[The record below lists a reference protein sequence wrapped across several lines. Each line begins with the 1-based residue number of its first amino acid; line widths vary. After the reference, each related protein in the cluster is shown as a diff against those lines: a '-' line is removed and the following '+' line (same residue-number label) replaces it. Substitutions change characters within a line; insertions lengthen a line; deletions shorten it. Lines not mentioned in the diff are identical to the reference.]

1 MADTPNFL
9 QGALAI
15 ANVAS
20 SGATSLSSIARRPG
34 TSVSQTL
41 DGQIW
46 KARKPKEGCKITSSA
61 FCPCVLSSDNLGFWK
76 TPDSQLYTD
85 LVEQYLPKP
94 VCTLLFNVSL
104 SSIEEKTHSSY
115 GAGLLWFTQFYN
127 AFKIPEE
134 LQMPAPE
141 WLLAA
146 FTTVAAGSV
155 SRSCIDGSLSGIW
168 FWHSVNGTKWS
179 GDNQL
184 QIAKAAVSKLIPE
197 SSKKEKGLPV
207 TWLHGNEKTNM
218 PKQAFSVPWIG
229 F

>member
-1 MADTPNFL
+1 
-9 QGALAI
+9 
-15 ANVAS
+15 
-20 SGATSLSSIARRPG
+20 
-34 TSVSQTL
+34 
-41 DGQIW
+41 
-46 KARKPKEGCKITSSA
+46 
-61 FCPCVLSSDNLGFWK
+61 
-76 TPDSQLYTD
+76 
-85 LVEQYLPKP
+85 
-94 VCTLLFNVSL
+94 
-104 SSIEEKTHSSY
+104 
-115 GAGLLWFTQFYN
+115 
-127 AFKIPEE
+127 
-134 LQMPAPE
+134 MPAPE

-229 F
+229 FKFTWFATKTIALWPYWNVKQDPPLKNLKLSIFVKRWVWNLYQYGLESLLTCLSIWKPPKLCLEVYLHSINPLNAQVIEISNAENVIFNKNLLCCTATHFKKWKCEFTNILPSFLLDYI